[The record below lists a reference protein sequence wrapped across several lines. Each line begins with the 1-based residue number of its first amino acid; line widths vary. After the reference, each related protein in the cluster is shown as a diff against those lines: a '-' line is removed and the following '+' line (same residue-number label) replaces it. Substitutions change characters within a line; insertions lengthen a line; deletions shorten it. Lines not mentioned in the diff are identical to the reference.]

1 MTGKKYGGLVCEYNG
16 DFTEEET
23 KKSLGMSFNELYIN
37 GFDEEF
43 ELRDI
48 ILNNIK
54 EKIDFMSDNKI
65 YDKYLKLV
73 QAKKMNPI
81 DAADKISKLIIK

>member
-23 KKSLGMSFNELYIN
+23 KKSLGMSLNELYIN

-48 ILNNIK
+48 EVYTK
-54 EKIDFMSDNKI
+54 SMVPKKKFGTA
-65 YDKYLKLV
+65 LV
-73 QAKKMNPI
+73 ALCFVNYVYPVLGY
-81 DAADKISKLIIK
+81 SK